1 MLKTLSIENF
11 RCFKRF
17 ELNPLGRI
25 NLLVGANNSGK
36 SSILEAIYLLL
47 NPNPLNGLYEVCIGR
62 NEYSI
67 EEDSR
72 KLDQRPTRQLHIA
85 HLLYNHDLSL
95 GTSLKIATSLTDGTQ
110 PQLTLTVL
118 NQDNLQESFDLDG
131 FEPLSETLKL
141 EINSLAYLAKPLDL
155 RLSAQGM
162 LSLEDL
168 RRFPRQVTRDQVTRD
183 QELHQ
188 QSKAIQVQL
197 MRTLGL
203 SIGETTDLFD
213 KISLTPEED
222 LVTKTLQTIEPRLQR
237 IASEGST
244 RRYPS
249 DSFVRGGL
257 KVRLEGQD
265 QPIPIGSMGEGM
277 WRMLGLALAIV
288 NAKDGVLLVDEIDT
302 GLHFTAMGEMW
313 RMICQ
318 TAQDLNVQV
327 FATTHSRDCWQSLA
341 EVVQEGGLEA
351 EQVFVHRIHP
361 DREASVPFDGEE
373 LAIATEQDLEVR

>member
-11 RCFKRF
+11 RCFKHF

-36 SSILEAIYLLL
+36 TSILEAIYLLL

-67 EEDSR
+67 EADPR
-72 KLDQRPTRQLHIA
+72 RPDQRPTRQLHVA

-95 GTSLKIATSLTDGTQ
+95 GTSLKIATALTDGTQ

-118 NQDNLQESFDLDG
+118 NQDNLQESFDFDG

-141 EINSLAYLAKPLDL
+141 EINSLAYLAEPLDL
-155 RLSAQGM
+155 RLSSEGM
-162 LSLEDL
+162 LALEDL
-168 RRFPRQVTRDQVTRD
+168 RRFPRQVTRDK
-183 QELHQ
+183 ELHQ

-222 LVTKTLQTIEPRLQR
+222 LVTKTLKTIEPRLQR
-237 IASEGST
+237 IASEGSA

-327 FATTHSRDCWQSLA
+327 FATTHSNDCWQSLA
-341 EVVQEGGLEA
+341 ELVEVEA
-351 EQVFVHRIHP
+351 IDPSLITLHRIEHAQEQSITLKG
-361 DREASVPFDGEE
+361 RQI
-373 LAIATEQDLEVR
+373 AIAADRGLEVR